1 MGQKNFISLTRFPLI
16 YRHYAFVDVDDHLA
30 DSLFIRHKVRV
41 WFGKEYANPE
51 KEYQIIFC
59 KIRKQDE
66 DRFVAALGEL
76 SNKMILFGH
85 PDYDEFCQKALD
97 IWESRDPDKKKK
109 RSKKQKS
116 EGAAVNAAEVI

>member
-1 MGQKNFISLTRFPLI
+1 MGQTNYISLTRFPLI
-16 YRHYAFVDVDDHLA
+16 FHHYAFVDVDDHLA

-66 DRFVAALGEL
+66 DRFLAALGEL

-85 PDYDEFCQKALD
+85 HDYDEFCQKALE
-97 IWESRDPDKKKK
+97 IWENRDKNKKQ
-109 RSKKQKS
+109 SKKQKS
-116 EGAAVNAAEVI
+116 GGSAFNAAEAM